1 MQVKVGH
8 SESLQL
14 VKGFWWWQKYL
25 LERFFAALTQTVLSV
40 SAYQGLVGGRDH
52 LKSSSDINN
61 AAGSRAKRK
70 LQRVAAVVARLHLA
84 PFVRKLP
91 WRDLVSQQDGVGT
104 AEGSRGWGGAAEE
117 GQPGGGR
124 PYEMIKSQNIGMR
137 GL

>member
-1 MQVKVGH
+1 MQVKVGR

-14 VKGFWWWQKYL
+14 AKGFWWRQKYV
-25 LERFFAALTQTVLSV
+25 LEHFFSALTQTVLSV

-70 LQRVAAVVARLHLA
+70 LQRVAAVAVVVARLHLA

-91 WRDLVSQQDGVGT
+91 WRDSVSQQGGVGT
-104 AEGSRGWGGAAEE
+104 AERSRGL
-117 GQPGGGR
+117 GGGR
-124 PYEMIKSQNIGMR
+124 PRRDSPEEGGHMR
-137 GL
+137 W